1 MKVSSAVFIRAAE
14 RKEDYPKGGLVE
26 IAFAGRSN
34 VGKSSAINTLLARRN
49 LVRTSKT
56 PGHTRKLNFFLI
68 NERFVFVD
76 LPGYGYA
83 AVPAEVKRKW
93 GPMMETYLTTREELA
108 GVVLIADSRHGLM
121 ESDLRLID
129 FLRHHGIVTI
139 VAATKADK
147 LNRSKMRVQ
156 QGTLTKNLGAEIPV
170 VPFSSHTGEGKNQ
183 LWKEIKK
190 LID

>member
-1 MKVSSAVFIRAAE
+1 VFIKAAE
-14 RKEDYPKGGLVE
+14 KKEDYPKGGLVE

-34 VGKSSAINTLLARRN
+34 VGKSSAINTLLARHN

-56 PGHTRKLNFFLI
+56 PGHTRRLNFFLI
-68 NERFVFVD
+68 NESFVFVD

-83 AVPAEVKRKW
+83 AVPLEVKRKW
-93 GPMMETYLTTREELA
+93 GPMMETYLTSRNELA

-121 ESDLRLID
+121 ESDLRLIE

-139 VAATKADK
+139 IAATKADK
-147 LNRSKMRVQ
+147 LNRSKMLSQYRTMTENM
-156 QGTLTKNLGAEIPV
+156 GTEIPV
-170 VPFSSHTGEGKNQ
+170 VPFSSHTGEGRNE

>member
-1 MKVSSAVFIRAAE
+1 MRAAE
-14 RKEDYPKGGLVE
+14 KKEDYPKGGLAE

-34 VGKSSAINTLLARRN
+34 VGKSSAINTLLGRHN

-68 NERFVFVD
+68 NESFVFVD

-83 AVPAEVKRKW
+83 AVPLEVKRKW
-93 GPMMETYLTTREELA
+93 GPMMETYLTSRKELG

-121 ESDLRLID
+121 ESDRKLVD
-129 FLRHHGIVTI
+129 FFRHHGIVTI

-147 LNRSKMRVQ
+147 LSRNKLRSLQRTMME
-156 QGTLTKNLGAEIPV
+156 NLGPEIPV
-170 VPFSSHTGEGKNQ
+170 VPFSSHTGEGKNE